1 MPIMEQFNQQ
11 QGRDPEL
18 LELAR
23 RRASFKYHF
32 FSYIAVN
39 TFLWMVWFLSDKRNS
54 SDSGFP
60 WPLFP
65 LIGWGIGLFFH
76 YVGAYVFPKNNL
88 VDREYEKLLQQKRN

>member
-1 MPIMEQFNQQ
+1 MEQFNRQ

-23 RRASFKYHF
+23 RRASFKSHL
-32 FSYIAVN
+32 FSYIVVN
-39 TFLWMVWFLSDKRNS
+39 SFLWMLWFFSDKRQTS
-54 SDSGFP
+54 ESGIP

-76 YVGAYVFPKNNL
+76 YIGAYVFPKNNL
-88 VDREYEKLLQQKRN
+88 VDREYQKLLHEKRN